1 MTKSIPLHLIIAALL
16 ALVLSAS
23 AQASHQAP
31 LNVVATTGIVADL
44 VREVGGDCVSVTA
57 LMGPGVDPHL
67 YRASA
72 GDVRLLNEAELIV
85 YNGWFLEGAMD
96 SLLKR
101 LAERRPTLA
110 VAEAVAPELL
120 LTVEE
125 EGFQYDPH
133 LWLAPALWQQTI
145 PGLVNALAELRPICA
160 AQFDANAARYQAE
173 LLALHDWAAATLASV
188 PPERRILVT
197 AHDAYNYFATAF
209 GFEASE
215 ATQGISTEAEAS
227 IADIRAVAELVV
239 SRQIPAIF
247 VETAVN
253 PRNIEAVQA
262 AARDRGWEVT
272 IGAPLFADAMGD
284 PDTPEGSYLGMIRH
298 NVLAIAAALGGTP
311 APWPDELRGWAERWG
326 LLDLL

>member
-1 MTKSIPLHLIIAALL
+1 MTITLYPYLLL
-16 ALVLSAS
+16 ALLSVLFALSPVGL
-23 AQASHQAP
+23 ASHQSP
-31 LNVVATTGIVADL
+31 LNVVATTSIVADL

-72 GDVRLLNEAELIV
+72 GDVQRLNEAELIV

-110 VAEAVAPELL
+110 VAETVAPELL
-120 LTVEE
+120 LPVGE

-133 LWLAPALWQQTI
+133 LWLDPSLWQQTI
-145 PGLVNALAELRPICA
+145 PGLVKALTELRPICA
-160 AQFDANAARYQAE
+160 PEFDANAARHQAE
-173 LLALHDWAAATLASV
+173 LLALHGWAQATLASI

-197 AHDAYNYFATAF
+197 AHDAYNYFAAAF

-215 ATQGISTEAEAS
+215 AAQGISTEAEAG
-227 IADIRAVAELVV
+227 IADIRAIAELVV
-239 SRQIPAIF
+239 SHQIPAIF

-284 PDTPEGSYLGMIRH
+284 PDTAEGSYLGMIRH
-298 NVLAIAAALGGTP
+298 NVLAITAALGGTP
-311 APWPDELRGWAERWG
+311 APWPAALDAWAERWG
-326 LLDLL
+326 L

>member
-1 MTKSIPLHLIIAALL
+1 MAKSISLPLIVVALL
-16 ALVLSAS
+16 ALVLSAP
-23 AQASHQAP
+23 AQASHQPP
-31 LNVVATTGIVADL
+31 LNVVTTTGIVADL

-72 GDVRLLNEAELIV
+72 GDVQLLDEAELIV

-110 VAEAVAPELL
+110 VAETVAPELL
-120 LTVEE
+120 LPVAE

-145 PGLVNALAELRPICA
+145 PGLVNALTELRPICA
-160 AQFDANAARYQAE
+160 PEFDANAARHQAE
-173 LLALHDWAAATLASV
+173 LLALHDWAQATLASI

-197 AHDAYNYFATAF
+197 AHDAYNYFAAAF

-253 PRNIEAVQA
+253 RRNIEAVQA

-272 IGAPLFADAMGD
+272 IGATLFADAMGD
-284 PDTPEGSYLGMIRH
+284 PGTPEGSYLGMIRH
-298 NVLAIAAALGGTP
+298 NVLAITAALGGSP
-311 APWPDELRGWAERWG
+311 APWPDQLRAWAERWG
-326 LLDLL
+326 LQ